1 MLTLKA
7 FPLQTPR
14 LLLTSI
20 YSLPMAAEIRPPAV
34 MSEIDL
40 AIVHALQV
48 APRAP
53 WKLIGSIVGLDAA
66 TTARHWGR
74 LSQENVAWFTVRAS
88 ARLLTPTTDAAIVR
102 VQVAPEQALTFATEL
117 ASHEEVV
124 AVDLVSGSAQI
135 MFIVVGQGIDA
146 VREHV
151 TTLLAGEPSIQ
162 AWRYDFLALVHREDS
177 QWQLRILSE
186 AQKRQLHNPLSPS
199 EREADPDHVH
209 RLIGALQDD
218 ARLSFA
224 ALAEHLGTSEATARR
239 MLSRALEA
247 EGIRLGCDVATQAVG
262 LGRSVVIEARAKNP
276 REAASLIAKR
286 PEVVRCAE
294 IVASG
299 NLLVMVR
306 LATLAQLSE
315 FETDLQQQIP
325 DWDVRDRLTVTRVVK
340 RQGRLLDSVGRA
352 LPFS

>member
-1 MLTLKA
+1 
-7 FPLQTPR
+7 
-14 LLLTSI
+14 
-20 YSLPMAAEIRPPAV
+20 MAAEIRPHTV

-53 WKLIGSIVGLDAA
+53 WNLIGSVIGLDAA
-66 TTARHWGR
+66 TTARHWAR
-74 LSQENVAWFTVRAS
+74 LSQEHVAWFTVRAS

-102 VQVAPEQALTFATEL
+102 VQISPEHALRFATEL
-117 ASHEEVV
+117 AAHEDVI
-124 AVDLVSGSAQI
+124 AVDLVSGPAQI
-135 MFIVVGQGIDA
+135 MFVVVGQGIDA
-146 VREHV
+146 VRGRV
-151 TTLLAGEPSIQ
+151 TTLLAGEPTIQ

-186 AQKRQLHNPLSPS
+186 AQKRRLQSSKPS
-199 EREADPDHVH
+199 GEREADPEQVH

-224 ALAEHLGTSEATARR
+224 ALAERMGTSEATARR
-239 MLSRALEA
+239 TLSRALEA
-247 EGIRLGCDVATQAVG
+247 DGIRLGCDVATPTVG

-276 REAASLIAKR
+276 REAAGLIAQR
-286 PEVVRCAE
+286 PDVVRCAE

-306 LATLAQLSE
+306 LATLAQLAA
-315 FETDLQQQIP
+315 FEADIRQHVP
-325 DWDVRDRLTVTRVVK
+325 DWEVHDRLTVTRALK
-340 RQGRLLDSVGRA
+340 RQGRLLDSAGRV
-352 LPFS
+352 LPLS